1 MVKFLYFE
9 FLNSAKIS
17 KRSVLEFVE
26 ILSNKPFKLKQG
38 FIDFWIPTFLFIKR
52 DEYALFNEGIYTP
65 VINEDILERI
75 SKVPEDFEGKKKF
88 EFRKIIFKN
97 PNVKTVVVYASS
109 PVQQV
114 IGEFEIDDILS
125 CAPDEIW
132 RLTKKYSG
140 ISEQF
145 FYDYFADREI
155 AHAIKIKDAT
165 KYDKPLS
172 LKENYKVSPPQ
183 SYLYLE
189 EQF

>member
-1 MVKFLYFE
+1 MRVLLSINPE
-9 FLNSAKIS
+9 FAFKI
-17 KRSVLEFVE
+17 
-26 ILSNKPFKLKQG
+26 
-38 FIDFWIPTFLFIKR
+38 
-52 DEYALFNEGIYTP
+52 
-65 VINEDILERI
+65 
-75 SKVPEDFEGKKKF
+75 FEGKKKF

-155 AHAIKIKDAT
+155 AHAIKIKEAT